1 MVLPAIIGAGLKIF
15 QATRGKASSGSDVAS
30 NIVSK
35 KTTESYHDSEFV
47 STVCPVKYNFFK
59 IQNFPKF
66 DENNDFIRKNQ
77 GKMTNFGKHTIFW
90 NSYISGNTVQIQFV
104 STNSK

>member
-35 KTTESYHDSEFV
+35 KTTV
-47 STVCPVKYNFFK
+47 SGSSVGR
-59 IQNFPKF
+59 PKSGAIIKASS
-66 DENNDFIRKNQ
+66 NK
-77 GKMTNFGKHTIFW
+77 
-90 NSYISGNTVQIQFV
+90 ISGAKFLQ
-104 STNSK
+104 STTALFFSYDTENESQLFLINFSYGWL